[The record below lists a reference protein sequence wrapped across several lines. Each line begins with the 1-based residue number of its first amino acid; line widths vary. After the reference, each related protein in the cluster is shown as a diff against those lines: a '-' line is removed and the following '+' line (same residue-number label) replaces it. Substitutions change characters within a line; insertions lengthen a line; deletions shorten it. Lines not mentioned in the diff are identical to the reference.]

1 MDVLEWIQ
9 ALQGLGVG
17 GLALL
22 FLWLTNKYHVREKEK
37 SEERQREDVKTIRKD
52 YQAIID
58 QKDAVI
64 SELSTRLQTA
74 AEQSRADMERHL
86 GRQVEEVQRLETT
99 IQQNTNAVGGL
110 QDAVKELRA
119 EVRASGT

>member
-1 MDVLEWIQ
+1 MDLLDWIQ

-37 SEERQREDVKTIRKD
+37 ADERHREDMKALRKD

-64 SELSTRLQTA
+64 EELSNRLQTA

-86 GRQVEEVQRLETT
+86 ERQVAEVQRLETT
-99 IQQNTNAVGGL
+99 IQQNTTAVGGM
-110 QDAVKELRA
+110 QDAVKELRT
-119 EVRASGT
+119 EVRGRT